1 MWECVDKI
9 EKMVKVKNRMGL
21 HVRPASHIVK
31 LLQKR
36 EAKVTLTYKGES
48 VNARSIMGVM
58 ILAAPKNAQIHILVE
73 GKDAKETMQSLVNA
87 FKTYFGEEKH
97 G

>member
-1 MWECVDKI
+1 MDKI

-21 HVRPASHIVK
+21 HVRPASYIAK
-31 LLQKR
+31 LLQKKQS
-36 EAKVTLTYKGES
+36 KVTLTYKGES

-58 ILAAPKNAQIHILVE
+58 ILAAPKNAQIRVLVE
-73 GKDAKETMQSLVNA
+73 GEDAKETMRLLVNA
-87 FKTYFGEEKH
+87 FENHFGEEKD